1 MRGQV
6 TERRLGSPTGVLR
19 QRYAYTAAENFRL
32 VSLQAGNASPY
43 ANLQNIS
50 YGYDDVGNVLTITD
64 AAAYDGD
71 ATPATQTQT
80 FTYDPLHRL
89 STAQAS
95 GSTPYGGYAQ
105 RSYGYN
111 NAGNVI
117 SFEGATFTYEN
128 TAHKHAVTHI
138 GGVQKYW
145 YDPNGNATR
154 RINGSQDI
162 TLAYDAENRLTGLTS
177 GVTASHVYD
186 GDGKRVKETISGVMR
201 IFIGNYYEVDS
212 GVVKKYYYAG
222 STRVAE
228 NRAGTLYYL
237 LSDHLGSTAVTTDSA
252 GNRVTELRYYPYG
265 ASRYNPG
272 GQITTYRFTG
282 QRWDSGTAIYF
293 YNARWYDPTIG
304 RFLQADSIVP
314 SPGNPQDLNRYAYC
328 RNNPLTYIDQDGHFA
343 ILPLLLAGGAAALV
357 SAGVDLGKQ
366 LIVDQKDF
374 ANVNWGEVGGAA
386 AGGFV
391 AGATLGLAPAGASV
405 VGLGLLGAAGG
416 AAGSQ
421 AQAIT
426 QAGLEELLGTNPQ
439 GSVIAEAKN
448 LGLLDAQ
455 TMLINAGV
463 GGLMGGLGGKFAE
476 ILRAKLNLPEAAG
489 IARMSGELPHVRWQM
504 RLDQPGVWTAQ
515 LEGRVINISADTFE
529 KIVRGMAIGGYEL
542 VAKILEEAIQQGAVQ
557 VLEQE
562 VQP

>member
-1 MRGQV
+1 MIHPLSK
-6 TERRLGSPTGVLR
+6 LGPL
-19 QRYAYTAAENFRL
+19 TARVYL
-32 VSLQAGNASPY
+32 PL
-43 ANLQNIS
+43 I
-50 YGYDDVGNVLTITD
+50 YGKPFEPVVM
-64 AAAYDGD
+64 
-71 ATPATQTQT
+71 AT
-80 FTYDPLHRL
+80 
-89 STAQAS
+89 
-95 GSTPYGGYAQ
+95 
-105 RSYGYN
+105 
-111 NAGNVI
+111 
-117 SFEGATFTYEN
+117 ATF
-128 TAHKHAVTHI
+128 V
-138 GGVQKYW
+138 
-145 YDPNGNATR
+145 
-154 RINGSQDI
+154 
-162 TLAYDAENRLTGLTS
+162 YDA
-177 GVTASHVYD
+177 D
-186 GDGKRVKETISGVMR
+186 GRRVRATVDGITTDYL
-201 IFIGNYYEVDS
+201 FDHYEVA
-212 GVVKKYYYAG
+212 GTTIRKYYALG
-222 STRVAE
+222 GQRVAM
-228 NRAGTLYYL
+228 RTAGALSYL
-237 LSDHLGSTAVTTDSA
+237 LSDHLGSQALTLDSN
-252 GNRVTELRYYPYG
+252 GNRLNTNTEIRYYPYG
-265 ASRYNPG
+265 GLRYSAGSTP
-272 GQITTYRFTG
+272 TTFNFTG
-282 QRWDSGTAIYF
+282 QRRDSGSGLLF
-293 YNARWYDPTIG
+293 YNARWYDPAIG
-304 RFLQADSIVP
+304 RFIQPDTIVP
-314 SPGNPQDLNRYAYC
+314 EPGNPQALNRYSYA
-328 RNNPLTYIDQDGHFA
+328 NNSPLTYIDQDGHFA
-343 ILPLLLAGGAAALV
+343 ILPLLFAGGAAALV

-405 VGLGLLGAAGG
+405 IGLGLLGAAGG

-439 GSVIAEAKN
+439 GSVTAEARN

-463 GGLMGGLGGKFAE
+463 GGLMGGLGGKFAG

-504 RLDQPGVWTAQ
+504 RLDQPGVWTTQ